1 MKKRVNE
8 RISSQDEKSLAATQ
22 APHSLQPVYE
32 PPVTTRTVVETEGS
46 FCSSIVPDEPDTEQ
60 QNISITPQDFGVQSN
75 YDTDPNTGDPVE
87 GGGWDF

>member
-8 RISSQDEKSLAATQ
+8 GISSQDEKNLADAQAT
-22 APHSLQPVYE
+22 HRLQPVYE
-32 PPVTTRTVVETEGS
+32 PPVTTRTLVETEGS

-75 YDTDPNTGDPVE
+75 YDTDPNTGAPV
-87 GGGWDF
+87 GNGGWDF

>member
-8 RISSQDEKSLAATQ
+8 GISSQDEKSLAATQ
-22 APHSLQPVYE
+22 APHRLQPVYA

-46 FCSSIVPDEPDTEQ
+46 FCSSIVPDEPDPEE
-60 QNISITPQDFGVQSN
+60 QNISIDAQEIGAVTN
-75 YDTDPNTGDPVE
+75 YDTDPNTGGPVE

>member
-8 RISSQDEKSLAATQ
+8 GISSQDEKSLAATQ

-60 QNISITPQDFGVQSN
+60 QNISITPQDFGVRSN
-75 YDTDPNTGDPVE
+75 YDTDPNTGDPME